1 MRWRLFPL
9 FELAMRLAERDMTEL
24 VAGGNKHGPNGGNI
38 GHEGRDVNTGFGGDR
53 SLSAR
58 ALTPDMSTSDDVW
71 SVGGGRRSW
80 GVKTERLTPT
90 PLAMTNPLQRRLV
103 IGLATACLAASVVAL
118 PSADAQDDSR
128 AQLTTSGMM
137 GGLHYG
143 VPLKWSIALGY
154 ILPGSYKDWQPF
166 AAVEPGIGGFRASLG
181 ALKMT
186 NELGGGY
193 YALCYCAPHH

>member
-1 MRWRLFPL
+1 MSRCFRGGSTVRGRPGRFP
-9 FELAMRLAERDMTEL
+9 
-24 VAGGNKHGPNGGNI
+24 
-38 GHEGRDVNTGFGGDR
+38 
-53 SLSAR
+53 R
-58 ALTPDMSTSDDVW
+58 AADY
-71 SVGGGRRSW
+71 
-80 GVKTERLTPT
+80 
-90 PLAMTNPLQRRLV
+90 QRH
-103 IGLATACLAASVVAL
+103 
-118 PSADAQDDSR
+118 D
-128 AQLTTSGMM
+128 

-193 YALCYCAPHH
+193 YARATALRTTSKAWRAPAQPTYVGPELQFMAIFAIGLRLGGFVRVGAKATDAVW